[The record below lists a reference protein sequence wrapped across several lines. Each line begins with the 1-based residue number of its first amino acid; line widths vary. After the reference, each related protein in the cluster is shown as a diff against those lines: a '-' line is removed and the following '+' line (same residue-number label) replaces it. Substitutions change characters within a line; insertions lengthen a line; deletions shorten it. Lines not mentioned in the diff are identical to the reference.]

1 MAHRCQKAA
10 ASLHR
15 LLGIGASF
23 AQLVFL
29 LLEGRNILN
38 DPIEDQC
45 LLLLSDKVATHLQIT
60 ISIRPLYLDLQIEGR
75 QSLGMIGHLAD
86 KILERLFSKA
96 EHLTTRFGIEQLL
109 PGSPED
115 LAGPLRSIQK
125 PPLAGSLPQIL
136 IDHPRHAVGNLGK
149 AIFSLT
155 GALLRL
161 FDPADIGQYC
171 QHPQHIAIGIAI
183 RTFGIDNMAGR
194 AIG

>member
-1 MAHRCQKAA
+1 
-10 ASLHR
+10 
-15 LLGIGASF
+15 
-23 AQLVFL
+23 
-29 LLEGRNILN
+29 
-38 DPIEDQC
+38 
-45 LLLLSDKVATHLQIT
+45 
-60 ISIRPLYLDLQIEGR
+60 
-75 QSLGMIGHLAD
+75 MIGHLAD
-86 KILERLFSKA
+86 KILERLFGKA

-161 FDPADIGQYC
+161 LDPADIGQYC

-183 RTFGIDNMAGR
+183 RAFGIDNMAGR
-194 AIG
+194 TISSQVAPCPLQILSCLPHQTLFFQHTVSECLWHVLQLLTATASTEESIAIGLIAQGDPLLAIT